1 MNEDIHRMVNVDH
14 EEPSIHAT
22 LAEKMSPTAEDGPP
36 DTDALSSHLL
46 ESNTFLDRADS
57 VQEYL
62 TGPPQECIDVASTPW
77 ITDLDPLSADVLF
90 NMNPNESSV
99 MPVHIYDD
107 FFAWHCMEAL
117 PLFFPDFDEYDFDE
131 QAATHNV

>member
-46 ESNTFLDRADS
+46 ESNDSSDRA
-57 VQEYL
+57 
-62 TGPPQECIDVASTPW
+62 GPPQECIDVAST
-77 ITDLDPLSADVLF
+77 A
-90 NMNPNESSV
+90 
-99 MPVHIYDD
+99 
-107 FFAWHCMEAL
+107 
-117 PLFFPDFDEYDFDE
+117 
-131 QAATHNV
+131 